1 MSKKKE
7 LTPNEVALNTLI
19 SCTDIRVNPV
29 KGFIAYFNGVLFNPY
44 NRIAYTRK
52 GDILNFVRRD
62 IEHTIN
68 IIYIK
73 LYNIGTA
80 HVKPLSYGEAR
91 IVQILQ
97 NNGIDLVT
105 MANNNNNNITEY
117 QYMVLERAEREN
129 YTEILLNYFLDHKI
143 LEIVKLDEEQKRV

>member
-1 MSKKKE
+1 MIMSNKKE
-7 LTPNEVALNTLI
+7 LTANEVALNTLI

-44 NRIAYTRK
+44 KKIAYTRK
-52 GDILNFVRRD
+52 GDILNFVRSN

-80 HVKPLSYGEAR
+80 RVQPLSYGEAR

-97 NNGIDLVT
+97 DNGIDLVT
-105 MANNNNNNITEY
+105 MANNANNNITEY

-143 LEIVKLDEEQKRV
+143 LEIVKLGEE

>member
-7 LTPNEVALNTLI
+7 LTTNEVALNTLI

-44 NRIAYTRK
+44 KRIAYTRK
-52 GDILNFVRRD
+52 GDILNFVRSN
-62 IEHTIN
+62 IEHTISR
-68 IIYIK
+68 IYNK
-73 LYNIGTA
+73 LYNIGKA
-80 HVKPLSYGEAR
+80 HVNPLSYGEAR

-97 NNGIDLVT
+97 DNGIDLVT
-105 MANNNNNNITEY
+105 MTNNDNNNITEY

-143 LEIVKLDEEQKRV
+143 LEIVKLGEEQKRV